1 MLRVGQI
8 FSLRDFFDVQKST
21 PCAGLS
27 CIVRPLFFC
36 GLNGIVPLIHVNV
49 KNRFPDDRIVA
60 NKAYWPESLICGTP
74 TVLIR
79 GGKLQQDAM
88 RKNRF
93 TIDELM
99 EELREQGV
107 TRIEDVKYAVLENSG
122 QLTVFPW
129 TAQQPPTAEQLGL
142 GLEDDVTLPMVIIN
156 DGRVIHRNLTA
167 CGRDENW
174 LRKQLSREKASSPR
188 EIFLLTLDE
197 QGQVFC
203 VRKERES

>member
-1 MLRVGQI
+1 
-8 FSLRDFFDVQKST
+8 
-21 PCAGLS
+21 
-27 CIVRPLFFC
+27 
-36 GLNGIVPLIHVNV
+36 
-49 KNRFPDDRIVA
+49 
-60 NKAYWPESLICGTP
+60 
-74 TVLIR
+74 
-79 GGKLQQDAM
+79 M

-156 DGRVIHRNLTA
+156 DGRVIHRNLTDQPL
-167 CGRDENW
+167 GLGSIQQHFFTVL
-174 LRKQLSREKASSPR
+174 LRSCSPQPQKVP
-188 EIFLLTLDE
+188 I
-197 QGQVFC
+197 
-203 VRKERES
+203 